1 MATVRKP
8 ASFARSMNK
17 ALIRSLC
24 EPVGL
29 APSYLARRDAIPNSS
44 ARLGKPE
51 VFGSALDITSET
63 FRYAEPVLMAG
74 LIVLALAVAIAQAA
88 KKLEQRLLASSK
100 R

>member
-1 MATVRKP
+1 
-8 ASFARSMNK
+8 
-17 ALIRSLC
+17 
-24 EPVGL
+24 
-29 APSYLARRDAIPNSS
+29 
-44 ARLGKPE
+44 